1 MCRNY
6 GCNRIKPS
14 PFLTIESVS
23 REQTLMDATAGFGR
37 IKRSIIGEVEE
48 SLASCWR
55 LQCFSLKYAH

>member
-37 IKRSIIGEVEE
+37 IKRSIIGEVEDRWHRVGDCSA
-48 SLASCWR
+48 SL
-55 LQCFSLKYAH
+55 